1 MTICGIILLIFI
13 TVVALACAIAMSNGC
28 KTTSGKAICYI
39 IAVAAIVITFAI
51 QMWYYHSTESGKR
64 AMKSQESNLN
74 AGIERSVS
82 VYDVDGDLIKK
93 YEGRFDVDYDSD
105 RIIFD
110 DEHGKRHII
119 YYPTGTVIIDEIGE
133 R

>member
-1 MTICGIILLIFI
+1 MTICGIVLLII
-13 TVVALACAIAMSNGC
+13 IAIVALVCAICVSSGYRS
-28 KTTSGKAICYI
+28 TSAKAICYI
-39 IAVAAIVITFAI
+39 VAVAAIVITFAI

-93 YEGRFDVDYDSD
+93 YEGRFDVDYDSN

-119 YYPTGTVIIDEIGE
+119 YYPTGTVIIDEI
-133 R
+133 

>member
-1 MTICGIILLIFI
+1 MTIGGMILLAFI
-13 TVVALACAIAMSNGC
+13 AIVALGCAICMSNGYRS
-28 KTTSGKAICYI
+28 TSAKAICYI
-39 IAVAAIVITFAI
+39 VAVVAIAITFTI

-93 YEGRFDVDYDSD
+93 YEGRFDVDYDSN

-119 YYPTGTVIIDEIGE
+119 YYPTGTVIIDEI
-133 R
+133 

>member
-1 MTICGIILLIFI
+1 MTIGGMILLAFI
-13 TVVALACAIAMSNGC
+13 TIVALGCAICVSNGYRS
-28 KTTSGKAICYI
+28 TSAKAICYI
-39 IAVAAIVITFAI
+39 VAVAAIVITFAI

-93 YEGRFDVDYDSD
+93 YEGRFDVDYDSN

-119 YYPTGTVIIDEIGE
+119 YYPTGTVIIDEI
-133 R
+133 